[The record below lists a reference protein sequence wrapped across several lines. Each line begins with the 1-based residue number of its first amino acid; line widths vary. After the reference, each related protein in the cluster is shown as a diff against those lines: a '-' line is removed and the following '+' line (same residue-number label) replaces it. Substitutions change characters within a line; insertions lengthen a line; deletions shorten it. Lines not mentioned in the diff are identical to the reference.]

1 MDEVVRM
8 LEAIDTNKGGG
19 MIPEDQAWG
28 CFCFAPARAL
38 EKLSWVSILQMEL
51 ISKVRN
57 PFIIEYKDSWVEK
70 GCFVCI
76 VLGYLKEETCG
87 LYSLL
92 KSVIWAEAIKR
103 ANGVHFPQKKL
114 CKWLVQLLMVLYY
127 LHANHI
133 LHRDVKCSNLFLTRD
148 QDTRLDYIY
157 TSFLTSALYGYHG
170 FSAPYAGCGNSKL
183 HVA

>member
-1 MDEVVRM
+1 
-8 LEAIDTNKGGG
+8 
-19 MIPEDQAWG
+19 
-28 CFCFAPARAL
+28 
-38 EKLSWVSILQMEL
+38 MEL

-76 VLGYLKEETCG
+76 VLGYFEG
-87 LYSLL
+87 GDM
-92 KSVIWAEAIKR
+92 WAIFIA
-103 ANGVHFPQKKL
+103 KKL